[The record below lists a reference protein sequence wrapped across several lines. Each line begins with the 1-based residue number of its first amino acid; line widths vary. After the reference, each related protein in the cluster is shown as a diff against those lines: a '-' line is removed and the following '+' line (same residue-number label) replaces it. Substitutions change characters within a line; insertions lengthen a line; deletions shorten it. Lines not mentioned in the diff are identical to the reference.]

1 MRTVKYD
8 HMKKSKDVMHF
19 IEELPHKIRVELAME
34 IHKKIYETINF
45 FKGKDQTFIIWIGT
59 LMRPLNI
66 QEQDYIYKEAEDI
79 TESKI

>member
-1 MRTVKYD
+1 MKADLYNRLVRTVKYD
-8 HMKKSKDVMHF
+8 HLRKSKDVMHF

-66 QEQDYIYKEAEDI
+66 
-79 TESKI
+79 

>member
-1 MRTVKYD
+1 
-8 HMKKSKDVMHF
+8 MKKSKDVMHF

-66 QEQDYIYKEAEDI
+66 
-79 TESKI
+79 